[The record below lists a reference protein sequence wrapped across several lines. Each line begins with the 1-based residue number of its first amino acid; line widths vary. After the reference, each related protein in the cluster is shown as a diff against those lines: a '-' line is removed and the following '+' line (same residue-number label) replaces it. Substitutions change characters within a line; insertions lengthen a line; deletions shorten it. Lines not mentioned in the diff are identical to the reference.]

1 VHLEARIYKE
11 KKIKNVETFKLS
23 ELIFELRKLIIEFLA
38 GFGEETL
45 TDNNIEKSAPDD
57 NNAFPIFNFFPI
69 LHIDHEDNSEGA
81 EKNSGSFLSKNVFKK
96 SIKNLCSKT
105 YKPALKNSILS
116 GAAQL
121 SDYTIP
127 GQCYSFKIGN
137 LTIRNPVI
145 SAPLAGIS
153 DNTYRIFA
161 SAFGSAL
168 TYTEMIT
175 ACGIH
180 YNHKKS
186 LALSEI
192 TDYERPCA
200 LQLFGEDPD
209 IIVEAAAR
217 LEDRADIIDINM
229 GCPVPKILKAKSGGY
244 LVQDESRVEKII
256 RKVSSSINK
265 PLTIKTRI
273 GWDRDS
279 INILNIAKIA
289 ESSGADAIA
298 IHGRTVK
305 QGFSGEVDYSLIKE
319 VKEKV
324 KIPVIVS
331 GDIDSSK
338 KALEVLKYT
347 GCDGVMVGRAAK
359 GRLWLMA
366 NILMAVCRL
375 GATGAGGMDTDNNTN
390 NTDNTDNK
398 PEHKDHYKDYS
409 KDYYADCSDFEPDIS
424 WKKEY
429 SKLYLKFLIYFKG
442 EDRAVKEFRKH
453 LCWIFRG
460 EQGVNRVKQ
469 EFFKIKDYTGAISCI
484 DKIR

>member
-1 VHLEARIYKE
+1 
-11 KKIKNVETFKLS
+11 VETFKLP
-23 ELIFELRKLIIEFLA
+23 ELILELKRLVNKFLV
-38 GFGEETL
+38 
-45 TDNNIEKSAPDD
+45 DYIEKNPTVS
-57 NNAFPIFNFFPI
+57 
-69 LHIDHEDNSEGA
+69 
-81 EKNSGSFLSKNVFKK
+81 KK
-96 SIKNLCSKT
+96 SIENLCSNIN
-105 YKPALKNSILS
+105 KPALKNSILK
-116 GAAQL
+116 GGVRL
-121 SDYTIP
+121 SDCINQS
-127 GQCYSFKIGN
+127 QCHSFKIRN
-137 LTIRNPVI
+137 LTIKNPVI
-145 SAPLAGIS
+145 SAPLAGVS

-161 SAFGSAL
+161 AAFGSAL

-175 ACGIH
+175 AYGIH
-180 YNHKKS
+180 YNHTKS

-209 IIVEAAAR
+209 IIAEAAVR

-244 LVQDESRVEKII
+244 LIQDESRVEKII
-256 RKVSSSINK
+256 RKVSPSIKK

-273 GWDRDS
+273 GWDRDN
-279 INILNIAKIA
+279 INIINIAKIA

-324 KIPVIVS
+324 KIPVIAS

-338 KALEVLKYT
+338 NALEVLNYT
-347 GCDGVMVGRAAK
+347 GCDGVMIGRAAK

-366 NILMAVCRL
+366 NILMAVCGFGL
-375 GATGAGGMDTDNNTN
+375 SGAEGADMENNTDNTGSTN
-390 NTDNTDNK
+390 NTDNK
-398 PEHKDHYKDYS
+398 VGYKDYY
-409 KDYYADCSDFEPDIS
+409 KVYNEDYYAGYSDFEPDIS
-424 WKKEY
+424 WKKEF
-429 SKLYLKFLIYFKG
+429 SKLYLKFLIYFKE

-460 EQGVNRVKQ
+460 EAGISKVKH
-469 EFFKIKDYTGAISCI
+469 EFFKIKDYAGAISCI
-484 DKIR
+484 DEIQ

>member
-1 VHLEARIYKE
+1 MHLEARIYKE

-45 TDNNIEKSAPDD
+45 TDNNIQKSAPDD

-69 LHIDHEDNSEGA
+69 LHINHEDNSEGA

-96 SIKNLCSKT
+96 SIENLYSKT
-105 YKPALKNSILS
+105 CNPALKNSIPEGEASNLESTLS
-116 GAAQL
+116 N
-121 SDYTIP
+121 
-127 GQCYSFKIGN
+127 QCHSFKIGN

-161 SAFGSAL
+161 SAFGSVL

-209 IIVEAAAR
+209 IIAEAAAR

-366 NILMAVCRL
+366 NILMAFCGLCEPRS
-375 GATGAGGMDTDNNTN
+375 TGAYN
-390 NTDNTDNK
+390 NTDNETA
-398 PEHKDHYKDYS
+398 HKDYYS
-409 KDYYADCSDFEPDIS
+409 KDYDEVYSDFEPDIS

-460 EQGVNRVKQ
+460 ERRVNRIKQ
-469 EFFKIKDYTGAISCI
+469 EFFKIKDYTGAVSCI
-484 DKIR
+484 NKIQ